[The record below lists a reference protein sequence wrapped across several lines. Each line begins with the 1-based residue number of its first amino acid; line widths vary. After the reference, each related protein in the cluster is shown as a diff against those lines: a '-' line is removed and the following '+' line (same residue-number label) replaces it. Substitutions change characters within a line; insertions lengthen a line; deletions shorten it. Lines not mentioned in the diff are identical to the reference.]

1 MSRRAPQRALSHAA
15 QRASR
20 RKFLGRTAA
29 AAAGGV
35 ATLTHFP
42 AIAAAPSALVL
53 RLQGAWSSKDIF
65 HEYALDFATRVR
77 DMTGGELRIQVLP
90 AGAVVPADG
99 LLNAVSKGA
108 LDGGHGV
115 LGHHYL
121 QHSAFALW
129 GSGPAFGMD
138 ANLLLAW
145 HKYGG
150 GRELL
155 DKLYKSIGVS
165 VVSFP
170 YGPMPT
176 QPLGWF
182 KKPVVR
188 VEDLKGLKL
197 RALGMGGEIYGALGA
212 AVKPLPEAE
221 IVSALKSG
229 ALDAAE
235 FNNASSDRTLGL
247 PQVTRVCMLQS
258 YHQNAEQFEIM
269 FNRAKYDALP
279 APMKAI
285 VENAVEA
292 ASADMSWKAID
303 RYSQDYAEMQQKQ
316 GVRFFKTA
324 ESILQR
330 QLAAFDE
337 AAEKKAKDEPMFRE
351 ILESQRR
358 FAARAVKWDL
368 DTNVERRTAYQHY
381 FSRQAQKKPAR
392 KP

>member
-1 MSRRAPQRALSHAA
+1 MSRRSPRRVPAADA

-20 RKFLGRTAA
+20 RKFLGRTA

-42 AIAAAPSALVL
+42 AIAAPPSGLVL
-53 RLQGAWSSKDIF
+53 RFQGAWSSKDIF
-65 HEYALDFATRVR
+65 HEYALDFATKVR

-90 AGAVVPADG
+90 AGAVVPAGG
-99 LLNAVSKGA
+99 LLNAVSKGT
-108 LDGGHGV
+108 LDGGHSV
-115 LGHHYL
+115 LGHHYR
-121 QHSAFALW
+121 QRSAFALW
-129 GSGPAFGMD
+129 GAGPAFGMD

-155 DKLYKSIGVS
+155 DKLYKSIDVS

-182 KKPVVR
+182 KKPIVR
-188 VEDLKGLKL
+188 GEDLKGLKL
-197 RALGMGGEIYGALGA
+197 RAVGLAGEIYAALGA
-212 AVKPLPEAE
+212 AVSPLPETE

-235 FNNASSDRTLGL
+235 YNNASSDRTLGL
-247 PQVTRVCMLQS
+247 PEVSRVCMLQS
-258 YHQNAEQFEIM
+258 YHQNAEQFEII

-292 ASADMSWKAID
+292 ASADMSWKSID
-303 RYSQDYAEMQQKQ
+303 RYSQDYADMQQKQ

-330 QLAAFDE
+330 QLTAFDE
-337 AAEKKAKDEPMFRE
+337 VAEKKAKDEPLFRE

-368 DTNVERRTAYQHY
+368 DTNVERRTAYLHY

-392 KP
+392 KS